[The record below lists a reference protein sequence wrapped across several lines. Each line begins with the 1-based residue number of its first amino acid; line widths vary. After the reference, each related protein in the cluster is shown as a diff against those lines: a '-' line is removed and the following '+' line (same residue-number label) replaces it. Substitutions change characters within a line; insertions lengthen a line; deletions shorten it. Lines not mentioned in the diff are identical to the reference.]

1 MNLNPVGA
9 VIGGVLKA
17 VGGVLKAVYD
27 FLPKVALLVLA
38 GVLAWMLLGAAG
50 RASREHNRAEAL
62 AADRDAW
69 KAATG
74 QWVAVAGQ
82 WEANFRA
89 AEKLRREETATAG
102 VAQTLASAQC
112 AARVAE
118 ARRSAIAINDI
129 LHQEIPREPNGCPSR
144 RLIDPD
150 RLRGALQPAPPPAA
164 RPR

>member
-1 MNLNPVGA
+1 MTWAIVGKM
-9 VIGGVLKA
+9 IGSLFSGALKLA
-17 VGGVLKAVYD
+17 RAVYD
-27 FLPKVALLVLA
+27 WLPKVVILVLA
-38 GVLAWMLLGAAG
+38 GMMAWFLLGSLG
-50 RASREHNRAEAL
+50 EASRQKARAEAL
-62 AADRDAW
+62 ATDRDAW

-82 WEANFRA
+82 WQANFRA
-89 AEKLRREETATAG
+89 AEKLRLEETETAG